1 MKGNCSSGLKR
12 QRRQKGKENWRL
24 FYWSGRSWPEESGN
38 LFERNE
44 GRSMG
49 KEIKIKEVEQLISM
63 EGEKGFMGFD
73 EESEIPANDIV
84 SSDQIDDVL
93 MMFDEM
99 DIDVVDDLQGLK
111 VDGEKVLEKEDEEG
125 EWEVDTLGR
134 VTDPVR
140 MYLRE
145 MGSVALLTREGE
157 VEIAKRIE
165 SGKREVLSVVLS
177 CPMVVKEIINLG
189 NLIKAGKAEI
199 REVTNEIDE
208 EETSFEEEQIQKKKI
223 LDLIEKIKRKDE
235 DIRRLLRGRVLSKRK
250 VQKQVKKKRKEMKK
264 GQGGIK
270 KRPREIKKKRE

>member
-1 MKGNCSSGLKR
+1 MR
-12 QRRQKGKENWRL
+12 KE
-24 FYWSGRSWPEESGN
+24 G
-38 LFERNE
+38 
-44 GRSMG
+44 
-49 KEIKIKEVEQLISM
+49 KIKEVEQLISI
-63 EGEKGFMGFD
+63 EGEKGFLTFD
-73 EESEIPANDIV
+73 EVNEIPSNDIV

-111 VDGEKVLEKEDEEG
+111 VDEEKVLEKEDEEE

-165 SGKREVLSVVLS
+165 SGKREVLSVVLN
-177 CPMVVKEIINLG
+177 CPMAVKEVINLG

-235 DIRRLLRGRVLSKRK
+235 DIRRLLRGRVLSKR
-250 VQKQVKKKRKEMKK
+250 E
-264 GQGGIK
+264 G
-270 KRPREIKKKRE
+270 